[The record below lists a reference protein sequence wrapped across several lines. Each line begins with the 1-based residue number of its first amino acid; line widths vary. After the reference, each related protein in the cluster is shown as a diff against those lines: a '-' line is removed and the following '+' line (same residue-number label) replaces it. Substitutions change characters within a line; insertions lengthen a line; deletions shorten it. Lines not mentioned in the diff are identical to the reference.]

1 MDWVYLDTWYWDL
14 RYCTSMVVGNT
25 VHGCGFIW

>member
-14 RYCTSMVVGNT
+14 RYCTSVAVGNT
-25 VHGCGFIW
+25 VYGCGFI